1 MTKKNKF
8 IQEEINRVKTIMGLT
23 EQMSDADC
31 YTQLTNKGYDISDPS
46 EVGRQETE
54 CENKHNIKCV
64 KAALVNANINEDQY
78 EMRIFTSGECYL
90 MVSNNTERG
99 RLRSLNL
106 TFWEDGSL
114 TCIGIFK
121 GDQKPPGG
129 NTKTFRKFQFDGRYK
144 CDPNTNTIK
153 HTHFKYSALRDEQ
166 NVVHK
171 PIDFKPVDSSGNEVG
186 FEIKDYFSDQFGVG
200 ENDDTFKLIKKL
212 T

>member
-31 YTQLTNKGYDISDPS
+31 LTQLTNKGYDISDPS
-46 EVGRQETE
+46 EVGRQESK
-54 CENKHNIKCV
+54 CADKHNIKCV
-64 KAALVNANINEDQY
+64 KAALANANINEDQY
-78 EMRIFTSGECYL
+78 EMRIFTNGECYI
-90 MVSNNTERG
+90 MVSDNTERG

-114 TCIGIFK
+114 TFIGIFK
-121 GDQKPPGG
+121 AYQKPHGSSE
-129 NTKTFRKFQFDGRYK
+129 TFRKFQFDGRYK

-186 FEIKDYFSDQFGVG
+186 YEMKDYFSNQFGVG
-200 ENDDTFKLIKKL
+200 ENDDTFKIINKL